1 MIALLT
7 GWGLSQRGAKLVAYL
22 ALPLLVLALLWLAV
36 TSYGK
41 ARYNA
46 GVDDTDRAWQAASD
60 RLKEKAIHSSETADQ
75 AAAKIEQM
83 HSAEVALEKEKID
96 AAIAA
101 GDSPFNV
108 LFPSE
113 KDR

>member
-7 GWGLSQRGAKLVAYL
+7 GWGLSQRVAKLLGYIG
-22 ALPLLVLALLWLAV
+22 LPLLVLALLWGAL
-36 TSYGK
+36 TWYGN

-46 GVDDTDRAWQAASD
+46 GRSDEERAWQEASD
-60 RLKEKAIHSSETADQ
+60 RLKEKAIHSAETADE
-75 AAAKIEQM
+75 AATKVEEL
-83 HSAEVALEKEKID
+83 HSVEVALEKEKID

-108 LFPSE
+108 LFPST
-113 KDR
+113 DR

>member
-7 GWGLSQRGAKLVAYL
+7 GWGLSARLAKIIGYIGI
-22 ALPLLVLALLWLAV
+22 PLLVLALLWGALAW
-36 TSYGK
+36 YGN

-46 GVDDTDRAWQAASD
+46 GRADEERAWQEASD
-60 RLKEKAIHSSETADQ
+60 RLKEKAIRSAESADE
-75 AAAKIEQM
+75 AAAELEQL
-83 HSAEVALEKEKID
+83 HSVEVALEKEKID

-108 LFPSE
+108 LFPE
-113 KDR
+113 QDR